1 MKLFILGG
9 SGLIG
14 NELVKRASLSHKV
27 IATYNNRNLILPNV
41 STIKF
46 CFPDNFEN
54 LKNLLIKEKPDV
66 IINLIGHTN
75 LDFCELNK
83 KNAYELNVIL
93 TEKIS
98 NICNKIDSKFIHISS
113 DYVFDGKNGNYKE
126 DDETNPVNYYGY
138 TKKMSEIMA
147 LKNSNTIVLRTSLI
161 YDLKFKSNF
170 IQFVFE
176 KLSGGEKIMAFDDIL
191 ITPTLLDELIESI
204 LKIAANNNYGIFH
217 ISGETCISRFEF
229 AKSIAKIFG
238 FNENFIIPIPF
249 NSVEHKA
256 SRPYNTC
263 LKNNKAKEIFGIK
276 FSTLQDGLNKLY
288 RKYSTQHTSNQT

>member
-1 MKLFILGG
+1 MKLFVLGG

-27 IATYNNRNLILPNV
+27 TATYNNRNLILPNV

-46 CFPDNFEN
+46 CFPDDFEN

-66 IINLIGHTN
+66 VINLIAHTN

-161 YDLKFKSNF
+161 YDLKLESNF
-170 IQFVFE
+170 IKFVFE
-176 KLSGGEKIMAFDDIL
+176 KLSGGEKIMVFDDIL
-191 ITPTLLDELIESI
+191 TTPTLLDELIEST

-229 AKSIAKIFG
+229 AKSIAKIF
-238 FNENFIIPIPF
+238 
-249 NSVEHKA
+249 NSVQSRHHAQFEPRHKPV
-256 SRPYNTC
+256 SVRVQQ
-263 LKNNKAKEIFGIK
+263 K
-276 FSTLQDGLNKLY
+276 
-288 RKYSTQHTSNQT
+288 TQ